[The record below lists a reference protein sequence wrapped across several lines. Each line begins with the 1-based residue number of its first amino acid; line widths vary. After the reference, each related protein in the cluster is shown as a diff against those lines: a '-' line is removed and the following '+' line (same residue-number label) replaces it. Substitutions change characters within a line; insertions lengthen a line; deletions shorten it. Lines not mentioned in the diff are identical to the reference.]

1 MVKIINTSGKNKT
14 AIARA
19 KITEGVGCIR
29 LQVPVSLV
37 LLFLVLIFLWVNK
50 KPIEIYEPE
59 IARLKIL
66 EAVAFMSDNVT
77 SKIDIDVNVRGG
89 GIMGQANA
97 VRTAIGKGVVEWTG
111 DLAVKDAMLAYDRS
125 LLVNDSRQK
134 ETKKFGGPGARAK
147 SQKSYR

>member
-19 KITEGVGCIR
+19 KITEGVGRIR
-29 LQVPVSLV
+29 
-37 LLFLVLIFLWVNK
+37 VNK

-59 IARLKIL
+59 IAKLKIL
-66 EAVAFMSDNVT
+66 EAVAFIGDNVT
-77 SKIDIDVNVRGG
+77 SKIDIAVNVRGG
-89 GIMGQANA
+89 GVMGQANA
-97 VRTAIGKGVVEWTG
+97 IRTAIGKGVVEWTG